1 MNGFVGLSYRTT
13 GSSPTSISSD
23 SRDSYSDYVAT
34 LSAKTPFNFTV
45 SWSGRADHKTLE
57 LNESR
62 SNAVYNR
69 GGTFLEVSHTQ
80 VAESYF
86 ASSTE
91 DREEATINL
100 TQALGGGLSVSAEQV
115 WNLSEGQSKKDQS
128 ILSIGWAGGFQDCVG
143 LSLEYKRDP
152 YAERDIKKVSEV
164 QLRLS
169 FKHLGSIT
177 Q

>member
-1 MNGFVGLSYRTT
+1 MKLPIRKWQKAIFV
-13 GSSPTSISSD
+13 
-23 SRDSYSDYVAT
+23 
-34 LSAKTPFNFTV
+34 N
-45 SWSGRADHKTLE
+45 
-57 LNESR
+57 
-62 SNAVYNR
+62 
-69 GGTFLEVSHTQ
+69 
-80 VAESYF
+80 
-86 ASSTE
+86 STE

-100 TQALGGGLSVSAEQV
+100 TQSLGGGLSVTAEQV

-128 ILSIGWAGGFQDCVG
+128 NLSVGWAGGFQNCVG

-169 FKHLGSIT
+169 FKHLGAIT